1 MLNLARRLAFA
12 SLLFSALALAGC
24 GGDGLAVSGGL
35 TKETAATTAATATA
49 YPASTVAAAK
59 TASVNPFSPNVEST
73 AEGGREVIANPT
85 VADVMQTGTL
95 PDMALGRD
103 DAPVTIVQYASLTCP
118 YCKRFHAEV
127 FPQLKREYID
137 TGKVR
142 YVLREFPI
150 GKTSGNATVAWRC
163 AGPGKFFDLYGKYLA
178 QQANWVSM
186 EVRLDPIYAVAAQ
199 VGMKRS
205 EFDACLQNTAMI
217 DGLKW
222 IKDRGRTLGIIGTPN
237 FFVQGK
243 LVKKVLTM
251 DDIRA
256 MVDPL
261 LTGRAV
267 AEKG

>member
-1 MLNLARRLAFA
+1 M
-12 SLLFSALALAGC
+12 
-24 GGDGLAVSGGL
+24 
-35 TKETAATTAATATA
+35 A
-49 YPASTVAAAK
+49 YPASTGAAAK

-85 VADVMQTGTL
+85 IADVMQTGTL

-178 QQANWVSM
+178 QQASWVSM

-205 EFDACLQNTAMI
+205 EFDACLQNTTMI

-261 LTGRAV
+261 LTGGPV
-267 AEKG
+267 ADKG